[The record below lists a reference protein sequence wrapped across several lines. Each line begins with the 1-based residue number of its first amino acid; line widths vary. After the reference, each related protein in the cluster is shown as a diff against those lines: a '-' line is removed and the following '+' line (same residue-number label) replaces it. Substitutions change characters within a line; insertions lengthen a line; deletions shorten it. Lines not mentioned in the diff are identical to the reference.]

1 MGSEMCIRDR
11 STKAV
16 VESLT
21 DNPDLQAIFVYC
33 WGDYG
38 TPPAKSHFVMQAML
52 NKHFSNGGFYPIG
65 GASEIAFNM
74 IPVIERSGGKVL
86 VQADVKEILIKD
98 GKAVGVRVL
107 KGTEEHI
114 IAASVVISGTPNPH
128 DIMISGIK

>member
-1 MGSEMCIRDR
+1 MFSSLWSGPFRS
-11 STKAV
+11 STKEV

-21 DNPDLQAIFVYC
+21 DNKDLQTIFCYC

-38 TPPAKSHFVMQAML
+38 TPPAKSHFLMQALL

-65 GASEIAFNM
+65 GASEIAYNM

-86 VQADVKEILIKD
+86 VRADVKEVLITD
-98 GKAVGVRVL
+98 GRAVGVRVQ

-114 IAASVVISGTPNPH
+114 IAAPIVISGMLLKQKVY
-128 DIMISGIK
+128 D